1 MITSVLFDLDETLYN
16 EMEYVR
22 SGYLEVA
29 NYLCV
34 SLGMDKLKIYDRLIA
49 LFEDDRKKV
58 LDRLCSEMN
67 LDVSDTLI
75 KIYKCHQPKLSLKSD
90 VIETLN
96 DLGKSYKLGVLTDG
110 SSETQWNKYKSLGLQ
125 NYIISYVCTGDWG
138 SEFAKPHSF
147 GFMESARKLD
157 CTFEEMIYVGDNP
170 NKDFFISTEIN
181 LFTVQLLSSGLYR
194 KDAYRGGVEPN
205 YKIISILDLPVLIE
219 NINRLS

>member
-75 KIYKCHQPKLSLKSD
+75 KIYKCHKPKLSLKSD